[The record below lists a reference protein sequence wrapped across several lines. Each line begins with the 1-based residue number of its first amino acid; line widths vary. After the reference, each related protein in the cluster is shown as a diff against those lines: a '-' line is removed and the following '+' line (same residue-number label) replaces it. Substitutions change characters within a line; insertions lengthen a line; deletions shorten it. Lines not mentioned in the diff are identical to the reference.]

1 MRIDEIVNHVFT
13 RAFMGYDIEQ
23 VDGFLDEII
32 ETLERYE
39 AEKREMLAAMEY
51 LMKKI
56 EYGQKV
62 PLADMKKAIDSG
74 RGRGTPAVAD
84 DGQSEDEQKLAAR
97 TITRG
102 NGGANKPIRAPKV
115 SRVKR
120 EEEAKAQIIEEA
132 KAVIPQ
138 EELTQEEADRR
149 AKRMSAA
156 AVNWLD
162 ELLINI
168 AEHETRETE
177 KPAAATE
184 PVQTAEEPRTTTDP
198 KPQPAPKPAPQSV
211 PKATYTPQPAPQP
224 TAAATPKPK
233 EQPKAKV
240 NETVAQQPAAQQT
253 RAKTEEPNAQQPTQ
267 QPDSEPSAIL
277 KKMFEQASPK
287 EE

>member
-74 RGRGTPAVAD
+74 RGQGNPAVAD
-84 DGQSEDEQKLAAR
+84 DGQSEDEQKPAAR

-115 SRVKR
+115 NRVKR

-132 KAVIPQ
+132 KAAIPQ

-177 KPAAATE
+177 KPAATE
-184 PVQTAEEPRTTTDP
+184 PIQTAEEPKPAPDP
-198 KPQPAPKPAPQSV
+198 KPQPV

-224 TAAATPKPK
+224 TAAAATPKPM

-240 NETVAQQPAAQQT
+240 NETVAQQPAAQQPENDP
-253 RAKTEEPNAQQPTQ
+253 A
-267 QPDSEPSAIL
+267 SIL
-277 KKMFEQASPK
+277 QRIFEQADHEK
-287 EE
+287 